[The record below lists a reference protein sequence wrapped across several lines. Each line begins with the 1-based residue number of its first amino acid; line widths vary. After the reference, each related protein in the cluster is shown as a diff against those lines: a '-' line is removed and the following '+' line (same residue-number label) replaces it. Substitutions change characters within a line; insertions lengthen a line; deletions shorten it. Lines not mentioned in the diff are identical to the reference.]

1 MTDTYRVLA
10 KRWDKG
16 WELHIA
22 GVGVTQARRLH
33 EAEVMVRDL
42 VHRRENIPPDSFAI
56 EWDFE
61 LNDEL
66 NAAVRAARAA
76 VFESSEAQ
84 VTAAAKSRAVAVRL
98 RAAGLQG
105 NEVAKVLGVSPQRA
119 SQLLRSATGL
129 SRIIEN
135 VVRR

>member
-10 KRWDKG
+10 KRWEKG

-22 GVGVTQARRLH
+22 GVGVTQSRRLS
-33 EAEVMVRDL
+33 EAETMVRDL
-42 VHRRENIPPDSFAI
+42 VHRRENVPADSFTI

-61 LNDEL
+61 LDDEL
-66 NAAVRAARAA
+66 NAEVRAARAA
-76 VFESSEAQ
+76 VSDSAEAQ
-84 VTAAAKSRAVAVRL
+84 ITAAAKSRAVAVRL
-98 RAAGLQG
+98 KAAGLQG

-119 SQLLRSATGL
+119 SQLLKSATGL
-129 SRIIEN
+129 SRIIDS